1 MTDTGRQGFFV
12 SLDISKIDDGRDIV
26 GRGVAAKKKD
36 AEKLVRPTS
45 IRRTFLRLAMY
56 CVLTPASVFK
66 NAPRHQQAALDAL
79 VKLQEQGGFPMAA
92 EEPVGFGVNPKSKQR
107 PPMVARLLAHA
118 DEHTHTPLSS
128 QTQRGISQRL
138 ANEPSIYI
146 PHRPGHGT
154 LTFHA

>member
-1 MTDTGRQGFFV
+1 M
-12 SLDISKIDDGRDIV
+12 SLDISKIDDGRGIV

-45 IRRTFLRLAMY
+45 IRRTFLRLATY
-56 CVLTPASVFK
+56 CVLTPASVFFQ

-79 VKLQEQGGFPMAA
+79 AKLQEQGGFPMTA
-92 EEPVGFGVNPKSKQR
+92 EEPVGFGVNPKSKRR
-107 PPMVARLLAHA
+107 PPMVARFLAHA
-118 DEHTHTPLSS
+118 DEHAHTPLSLSLSLSS
-128 QTQRGISQRL
+128 QTQRGISQRM